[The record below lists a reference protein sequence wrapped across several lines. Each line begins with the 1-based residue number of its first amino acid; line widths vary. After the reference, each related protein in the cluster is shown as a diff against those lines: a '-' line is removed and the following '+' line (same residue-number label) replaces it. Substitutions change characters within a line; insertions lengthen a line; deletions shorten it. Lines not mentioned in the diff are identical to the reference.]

1 MTDYFALLDQPRRPW
16 LDSEA
21 LKQAFHQKTL
31 HQHPDAQ
38 TSATGDVN
46 AEAAFAQLNEAYQT
60 LQDAKLRIQ
69 HLLALEGRAA
79 TSRFAAVPDEIANLF
94 PEIAR
99 ATQDSVRIAERTTNA
114 SSALTRSLLTSE
126 LVQGREHIDALLAQL
141 TQLHK
146 SADAD
151 LQQVGATFAEGDESA
166 FEQLQR
172 LYVRYSFL
180 GRWIAQL
187 EEHRTRLQTI

>member
-16 LDSEA
+16 LDSET

-38 TSATGDVN
+38 PSAADGTN
-46 AEAAFAQLNEAYQT
+46 AEAAFAQLNDAYQT
-60 LQDAKLRIQ
+60 LHDPKLRIQ
-69 HLLALEGRAA
+69 HLLALEGHAA
-79 TSRFAAVPDEIANLF
+79 ASRFEAVPNEIADLF

-99 ATQDSVRIAERTTNA
+99 ATQDAARVAEKTTSA
-114 SSALTRSLLTSE
+114 SSALTRSLLASD
-126 LVQGREHIDALLAQL
+126 LVAIRDRLGALLRQL
-141 TQLHK
+141 ARLHQ
-146 SADAD
+146 SADAE
-151 LQQVGATFAEGDESA
+151 LQQVSATFAEGDAST
-166 FEQLQR
+166 FDQLQQ

-180 GRWIAQL
+180 RHWIAQL

>member
-16 LDSEA
+16 LDAEA

-38 TSATGDVN
+38 SSAVDGTN
-46 AEAAFAQLNEAYQT
+46 AEAAFALLNDAYQT
-60 LQDAKLRIQ
+60 LQDPKLRIQ
-69 HLLALEGRAA
+69 HLLALEGHAA
-79 TSRFAAVPDEIANLF
+79 ASRFETVPGEIADLF

-99 ATQDSVRIAERTTNA
+99 ATQDAARVVEKTTSA
-114 SSALTRSLLTSE
+114 STALARSLLTSE
-126 LVQGREHIDALLAQL
+126 LVEIRDRLGALLTRLAG
-141 TQLHK
+141 LHD
-146 SADAD
+146 SADAE
-151 LQQVGATFAEGDESA
+151 LQQVSATFAEGDTSK
-166 FEQLQR
+166 FYHLQR

-180 GRWIAQL
+180 RRWIAQL